1 MPSPSPSAGST
12 NSAASLVSE
21 GRKSTTSAGA
31 AGAKKF
37 GKYLQKTFRLDTALN
52 LEHFRRLN
60 YLFFKDENR
69 LTLVVTSPSTSD
81 LSKDNNPESVRQ
93 RKCQTLTPGS
103 AMLPVPPEFE
113 LKRARSRSLKVKS
126 RQGSRSSSVKGANRK
141 SMAAGAVDASKFL
154 MANYSVNAQR
164 PQHILKIAEWKS
176 TQQDSSSSEN
186 ESESEDSEDS
196 DFESEIPGNEKKP

>member
-1 MPSPSPSAGST
+1 M
-12 NSAASLVSE
+12 
-21 GRKSTTSAGA
+21 
-31 AGAKKF
+31 
-37 GKYLQKTFRLDTALN
+37 
-52 LEHFRRLN
+52 
-60 YLFFKDENR
+60 FFKDENR

-81 LSKDNNPESVRQ
+81 LSKDNNPASERQ

-126 RQGSRSSSVKGANRK
+126 RQGSRSSSVRGANRK

-176 TQQDSSSSEN
+176 TQQDSSSEN

-196 DFESEIPGNEKKP
+196 DFESEIAGIKKKP